1 MEEESKATE
10 NTEEQE
16 TVAAEQAEPEDEGA
30 STAAEEKAVA
40 EAEAKPEKKARRTT
54 SAKKSTAAKPKAAKK
69 QQISYMGTGR
79 RKSSVARVRLIPGE
93 GKFLINDRSLEQY
106 FGVDT
111 LRSAIQKPL
120 EVTGNL
126 NRFDVIVKV
135 LGGGISGQAGAVQ
148 HGISRALLQVDE
160 TLRMKLKKLG
170 LLTRDPR
177 EKERKKYGLKK
188 ARKRPQFSKR

>member
-1 MEEESKATE
+1 MEEEPKAM
-10 NTEEQE
+10 
-16 TVAAEQAEPEDEGA
+16 EQAEDQELAAESEPEPTEQTA
-30 STAAEEKAVA
+30 SAPAEEKVVA
-40 EAEAKPEKKARRTT
+40 EPEPKPEKKTRRTSST
-54 SAKKSTAAKPKAAKK
+54 KKAAAKPKAPKK
-69 QQISYMGTGR
+69 QQIVYLGTGR
-79 RKSSVARVRLIPGE
+79 RKTSVARVRLIPGE
-93 GKFLINDRSLEQY
+93 GKFLVNDRSLEQY
-106 FGVDT
+106 FGLDT
-111 LRSAIQKPL
+111 LRTAIQKPL